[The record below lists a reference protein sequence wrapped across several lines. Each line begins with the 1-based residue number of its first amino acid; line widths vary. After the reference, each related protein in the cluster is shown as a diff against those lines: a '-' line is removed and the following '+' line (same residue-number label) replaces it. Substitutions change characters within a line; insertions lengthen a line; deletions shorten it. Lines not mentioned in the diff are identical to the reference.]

1 MVKFVGKVRHAVDA
15 KGRLMIPSK
24 YRAIIGEQT
33 LYILPGESGNL
44 TVYTEESFDRLAD
57 RIDEKLEN
65 AEDLTAEDEAD
76 IRSWIASA
84 DYVNLDPQGRILIG
98 QEHRALAGLGKE
110 AIINGALDHFEVWS
124 PENWEKV
131 QGPETEER
139 QERTRATMRKLRIR
153 A

>member
-1 MVKFVGKVRHAVDA
+1 MVKFVGKVKHAVDA

-44 TVYTEESFDRLAD
+44 TVYTEDSFDKLSN

-65 AEDLTAEDEAD
+65 AEDLTCEDEAA
-76 IRSWIASA
+76 IRRWIAGA

-98 QEHRALAGLGKE
+98 QEHRRLAGLGKE
-110 AIINGALDHFEVWS
+110 AFVCGALDHFEIWN
-124 PENWEKV
+124 PELWEKIH
-131 QGPETEER
+131 GPETEET
-139 QERTRATMRKLRIR
+139 QEKTRSTMRKLRIR